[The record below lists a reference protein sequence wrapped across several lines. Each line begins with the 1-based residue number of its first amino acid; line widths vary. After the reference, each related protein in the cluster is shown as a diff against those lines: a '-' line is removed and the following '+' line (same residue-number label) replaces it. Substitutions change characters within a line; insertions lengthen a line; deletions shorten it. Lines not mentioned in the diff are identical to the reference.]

1 MGTLNGDGNAPGK
14 ASTAASWW
22 ADFAAQQLV
31 APAEN
36 RSPPVNMR
44 LLTRKDERESLDGN
58 WYGVEQHGKL
68 RPCDDARSSSHNL
81 TTALHERL
89 VLESADSQ
97 TV

>member
-1 MGTLNGDGNAPGK
+1 M
-14 ASTAASWW
+14 
-22 ADFAAQQLV
+22 

-44 LLTRKDERESLDGN
+44 LLTRKDERESLVGN
-58 WYGVEQHGKL
+58 WHGKL